1 MDTKQYDWVDF
12 YKEFSHLL
20 LAYKSSR
27 QELIDKV
34 KSIYSDIGINLP
46 TLEKDNQIVDIDP
59 FTVFGLFNKSSM
71 KESNRVKIISA
82 VAEKFGVRTDIPT
95 SFDSIP
101 VLNNQNATFYYF
113 VGDRAKHD
121 IDELWDLF
129 ESALKYADNPSGEN
143 REVLS
148 KHFDLAIN
156 KKGNGNSKITM
167 GLYWIAPN
175 SFLNL
180 DQRNTWYIYESG
192 KIPAAVVSSLPAIE
206 NKIKSKKYF
215 DIVEKLRSFL
225 SSSESSL
232 TDFKELSF
240 EAWRYSE
247 IVNQE
252 KKTEKIKA
260 SNAAFL
266 KWFKPVIQAL
276 RDLGGSATPQDTR
289 NRIIENEHLTEE
301 VLNETRGKS
310 NVNKFEN
317 EVAFA
322 RNYLVYGGYVDNST
336 HGIWKLTDEGWK
348 VDMTEILASEI
359 FKKGVKATRD
369 DKGAGLAD
377 EDVDTVHYWIYSP
390 GDGAIKWED
399 FYQQNIMGIGWSEI
413 GDLTQYASKDDMKA
427 AMKEKIDPSRPYKNA
442 AHATWQ
448 FVHDLKPGDIVFV
461 KKGMHQLVGRGVVT
475 SDYFFDS
482 SIDVEY
488 SNLRKM
494 NWTDN
499 CLEQPKDHPGQAVM
513 KTLTDI
519 TSYTDYVEK
528 LCALFDKDEDA
539 DDDETPEVSYPLY
552 DIDKFLDEVYMDEDS
567 YNTLV
572 GLVRTKKNVILQ
584 GAPGVGKTYAAKRL
598 AYSMMGVKD
607 QERVMMIQFHQ
618 SYSYED
624 FVEGFRPSSSGD
636 GFEIKKGSFY
646 NFCKKAADDL
656 EHEYFFIIDEINRG
670 NLSKIFGELFMLIE
684 NDKRGNALQL
694 LYSDEKFFVP
704 KNVYIIGMMNTA
716 DRSLAMLDYA
726 LRRRF
731 AFYEMRPGFKSE
743 GFIEYRIGLNN
754 EKFDNLINCVENLN
768 GVITADESL
777 GEGFCIGHSYFCEL
791 DEITHSVLSNIVEYE
806 LIPLLKEYW
815 FDEPLKI
822 KDWTNFLRSAIK

>member
-1 MDTKQYDWVDF
+1 MTNAKQYDWVGF

-20 LAYKSSR
+20 LAYKSNR
-27 QELIDKV
+27 QELVDKV
-34 KSIYSDIGINLP
+34 KSIYNDTGINLP
-46 TLEKDNQIVDIDP
+46 KLEKDNQIVDIDP

-71 KESNRVKIISA
+71 KETNRVKIISA
-82 VAEKFGVRTDIPT
+82 VGEKFGVRTAIPT
-95 SFDSIP
+95 SFDSVP

-113 VGDRAKHD
+113 VDERAEHD

-129 ESALKYADNPSGEN
+129 EASLKYAYNPSAEN
-143 REVLS
+143 RDVLS
-148 KHFDLAIN
+148 KYFDLAIN

-192 KIPAAVVSSLPAIE
+192 KISAAVVSSLPAIE
-206 NKIKSKKYF
+206 TKISSKKYF
-215 DIVEKLRSFL
+215 DIVEKLRSYL

-232 TDFKELSF
+232 KDFKELSF

-247 IVNQE
+247 KVNQE
-252 KKTEKIKA
+252 KKTEK
-260 SNAAFL
+260 NAVFS

-289 NRIIENEHLTEE
+289 NKIIENEHLTKEE
-301 VLNETRGKS
+301 INETRGKS
-310 NVNKFEN
+310 ILNKYEN

-336 HGIWKLTDEGWK
+336 YGIWKLTDEGWK
-348 VDMTEILASEI
+348 VDMTASLASEV

-390 GDGAIKWED
+390 GDGAVKWED
-399 FYQQNIMGIGWSEI
+399 FYRQNIMGIGWSEI

-427 AMKEKIDPSRPYKNA
+427 AMKAKIDPSRPYKNA
-442 AHATWQ
+442 ALATWQ
-448 FVHDLKPGDIVFV
+448 FIHDLKLGDIVFV

-482 SIDVEY
+482 SADVEY
-488 SNLRKM
+488 ANRRKM

-499 CLEQPKDHPGQAVM
+499 CFSQPKDHPGQAVM

-519 TSYTDYVEK
+519 TSFTDYVEK
-528 LCALFDKDEDA
+528 LCALFDKNIDT
-539 DDDETPEVSYPLY
+539 DDDEAPEVTYPLF
-552 DIDKFLDEVYMDEDS
+552 DTGNFLDEVYMDVDS

-607 QERVMMIQFHQ
+607 QERVMMVQFHQ

-624 FVEGFRPSSSGD
+624 FIEGFRPSTGGY

-684 NDKRGNALQL
+684 SDKRGNALQL
-694 LYSDEKFFVP
+694 LYSDEKFSVP
-704 KNVYIIGMMNTA
+704 RNVYIIGMMNTA

-731 AFYEMRPGFKSE
+731 AFYEIQPAFKSD
-743 GFIEYRIGLNN
+743 GFRKYRMGLKND
-754 EKFDNLINCVENLN
+754 KFDNLINCVENLN

-791 DEITHSVLSNIVEYE
+791 DETTHSVLSNIVEYE

-815 FDEPLKI
+815 FDEPQKI
-822 KDWTNFLRSAIK
+822 KDWTNYLRSAIK